1 MEDARASREVGRRGR
16 AAWFVAGDAV
26 EVVVAVAV
34 VEEDIRELE
43 ASMGMAEFM
52 RAASWSKE
60 GILADEA
67 GRVAVAVAVG
77 AREDSST
84 GGVRLSDMILSRP
97 PAICL

>member
-26 EVVVAVAV
+26 EVVVVAVAV

-84 GGVRLSDMILSRP
+84 GGVRLSDMI
-97 PAICL
+97 